1 MVSTSGSSGMQP
13 CFFPGVFVLLE
24 PLADNHRR
32 FQWRFFRLSQPL
44 FTIRIPFFFNRNFKF
59 LRNFK
64 KVQSFCTRKAP
75 METHRK
81 VIDHEIS
88 NQEREPNDESADNK
102 VFHYFSNHSRSVPNS
117 LFPLPVVK
125 IEIENTSNIMSL

>member
-1 MVSTSGSSGMQP
+1 
-13 CFFPGVFVLLE
+13 
-24 PLADNHRR
+24 
-32 FQWRFFRLSQPL
+32 
-44 FTIRIPFFFNRNFKF
+44 
-59 LRNFK
+59 
-64 KVQSFCTRKAP
+64 

-102 VFHYFSNHSRSVPNS
+102 VFHYFSNHSCSVPNS

-125 IEIENTSNIMSL
+125 NELDAHFIPEITETQTYLKWKF

>member
-1 MVSTSGSSGMQP
+1 
-13 CFFPGVFVLLE
+13 
-24 PLADNHRR
+24 
-32 FQWRFFRLSQPL
+32 
-44 FTIRIPFFFNRNFKF
+44 
-59 LRNFK
+59 
-64 KVQSFCTRKAP
+64 

-102 VFHYFSNHSRSVPNS
+102 VFHYFSNHSCSVPNS

-125 IEIENTSNIMSL
+125 IELDAHFIPEITETQTYLKWKFGIIDEDRKMESRFAMLDFTVTFLLCQFQFTYPYRRRCDFQAFIPIKKLDGLLQSERQHGG